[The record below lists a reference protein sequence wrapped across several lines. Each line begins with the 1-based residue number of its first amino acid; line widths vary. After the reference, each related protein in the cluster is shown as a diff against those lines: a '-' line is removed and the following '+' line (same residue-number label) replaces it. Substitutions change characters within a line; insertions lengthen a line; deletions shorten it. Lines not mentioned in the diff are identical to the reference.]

1 MITPTIKHATGTVS
15 PHTRAPQPFVR
26 SPALVEM
33 LAQEGRDVELVVAVE
48 QRIRLELLSIR
59 QARIL
64 AAPPI
69 SPL

>member
-1 MITPTIKHATGTVS
+1 
-15 PHTRAPQPFVR
+15 
-26 SPALVEM
+26 M